1 MMKVWM
7 NGKLIDKERAAVSV
21 YDHGLLYG
29 DGVFEGIR
37 VYNGKIFQ
45 CDAHIDRLFAS
56 ASAIR
61 LKIPITREEIT
72 EAMERT
78 VAANGIVDGYI
89 RLVVTR
95 GPGTLGL
102 NPFKCTS
109 PVVFVIADQIA
120 IYSPEMYENGLEV
133 IIAKTRRISP
143 EMLPPLVKSCNYLN
157 NILAKIEAVD
167 AGVPEAIM
175 LNAAGQV
182 AEATGDN
189 VFIVSHGVVITP
201 PIETGILNGITRKVT
216 INLARQLD
224 IPLIERA
231 IEVDELY
238 AADECFLTGTAAEII
253 AVRKVDGRV
262 IGQGKAGPI
271 TLKLMEAFRKFIRS
285 ECGR

>member
-1 MMKVWM
+1 MKVWI
-7 NGKLIDKERAAVSV
+7 NGELVDKSQASVSV

-56 ASAIR
+56 AAAIR
-61 LKIPITREEIT
+61 LKVPYTKEQIVD
-72 EAMERT
+72 AMEQS
-78 VAANGIVDGYI
+78 VSANGIVDGYI
-89 RLVVTR
+89 RLVITR
-95 GPGTLGL
+95 GVGTLGL
-102 NPFKCTS
+102 NPFKCPS

-120 IYSPEMYENGLEV
+120 IYSPEMYENGLDV

-143 EMLPPLVKSCNYLN
+143 EMFPPSVKSCNYLN
-157 NILAKIEAVD
+157 NIMAKIEAID

-189 VFIVSHGVVITP
+189 VFIVSDGVIITP
-201 PIETGILNGITRKVT
+201 PVEAGILDGITRRVT
-216 INLARQLD
+216 IKLAKELN

-238 AADECFLTGTAAEII
+238 NADECFLTGTAAEII
-253 AVRKVDGRV
+253 AVRKVNDRV
-262 IGQGKAGPI
+262 IGEGKAGPI
-271 TLKLMEAFRKFIRS
+271 TLKLLEAFRNFIRS
-285 ECGR
+285 ECGG

>member
-1 MMKVWM
+1 MKVWM
-7 NGKLIDKERAAVSV
+7 NGELVDKSQASVSV

-56 ASAIR
+56 AAAIR
-61 LKIPITREEIT
+61 LKVPYTKEQIV
-72 EAMERT
+72 EAMEQS
-78 VAANGIVDGYI
+78 VSANGIVDGYI
-89 RLVVTR
+89 RLVITR
-95 GPGTLGL
+95 GVGTLGL
-102 NPFKCTS
+102 NPFKCPS

-120 IYSPEMYENGLEV
+120 IYSPEMYENGLDV

-143 EMLPPLVKSCNYLN
+143 EMFPPSVKSCNYLN
-157 NILAKIEAVD
+157 NIMAKIEAID

-189 VFIVSHGVVITP
+189 VFIVSDGVIITP
-201 PIETGILNGITRKVT
+201 PVEAGILDGITRRVT
-216 INLARQLD
+216 IKLAKELN

-238 AADECFLTGTAAEII
+238 GADECFLTGTAAEII
-253 AVRKVDGRV
+253 AVRKVNDRV
-262 IGQGKAGPI
+262 IGEGKAGPI
-271 TLKLMEAFRKFIRS
+271 TLKLLEAFRNFIRS
-285 ECGR
+285 ECGG

>member
-45 CDAHIDRLFAS
+45 CDAHVDRLFAS

-61 LKIPITREEIT
+61 LKIPITREEII

-109 PVVFVIADQIA
+109 PVVVVIADQIA

-175 LNAAGQV
+175 LNAAGQI

>member
-1 MMKVWM
+1 MKVWI
-7 NGKLIDKERAAVSV
+7 NGELVDKSQASVSV

-56 ASAIR
+56 AAAIR
-61 LKIPITREEIT
+61 LKVPYTKEQIV
-72 EAMERT
+72 EAMEQS
-78 VAANGIVDGYI
+78 VSANGIVDGYI
-89 RLVVTR
+89 RLVITR
-95 GPGTLGL
+95 GVGTLGL
-102 NPFKCTS
+102 NPFKCSS
-109 PVVFVIADQIA
+109 PVVFIIADQIA
-120 IYSPEMYENGLEV
+120 IYSPEMYENGLDV

-143 EMLPPLVKSCNYLN
+143 EMFPPSVKSCNYLN
-157 NILAKIEAVD
+157 NIMAKIEAID

-189 VFIVSHGVVITP
+189 VFIVSDGVIITP
-201 PIETGILNGITRKVT
+201 PVEAGILDGITRRVT
-216 INLARQLD
+216 MKLAKELN

-238 AADECFLTGTAAEII
+238 NADECFLTGTAAEII
-253 AVRKVDGRV
+253 AVRKVNDRV
-262 IGQGKAGPI
+262 IGEGKAGPI
-271 TLKLMEAFRKFIRS
+271 TLKLLEAFRNFIRS
-285 ECGR
+285 ECGG

>member
-1 MMKVWM
+1 MKVWI
-7 NGKLIDKERAAVSV
+7 NGELVDKSQASVSV

-56 ASAIR
+56 AAAIR
-61 LKIPITREEIT
+61 LKVPYTKEQIV
-72 EAMERT
+72 EAMEQS
-78 VAANGIVDGYI
+78 VSANGIVDGYI
-89 RLVVTR
+89 RLVITR
-95 GPGTLGL
+95 GVGTLGL
-102 NPFKCTS
+102 NPFKCSS
-109 PVVFVIADQIA
+109 PVVFIIADQIA
-120 IYSPEMYENGLEV
+120 IYSPEMYENGLDV

-143 EMLPPLVKSCNYLN
+143 EMFPPSVKSCNYLN
-157 NILAKIEAVD
+157 NIMPMIEPID

-189 VFIVSHGVVITP
+189 VFIVSDGVIITP
-201 PIETGILNGITRKVT
+201 PVEAGILDGITRRVT
-216 INLARQLD
+216 MKLAKELN

-238 AADECFLTGTAAEII
+238 NADECFLTGTAAEII
-253 AVRKVDGRV
+253 AVRKVNDRV
-262 IGQGKAGPI
+262 IGEGKAGPI
-271 TLKLMEAFRKFIRS
+271 TLKLLEAFRNFIRS
-285 ECGR
+285 ECGG

>member
-1 MMKVWM
+1 MKVWI
-7 NGKLIDKERAAVSV
+7 NGELVDKSQASVSV

-56 ASAIR
+56 AAAIR
-61 LKIPITREEIT
+61 LKVPYTKEQIV
-72 EAMERT
+72 EAMEQS
-78 VAANGIVDGYI
+78 VSANGIVDGYI
-89 RLVVTR
+89 RLVITR
-95 GPGTLGL
+95 GVGTLGL
-102 NPFKCTS
+102 NPFKCSS

-120 IYSPEMYENGLEV
+120 IYSPEMYENGLDV

-143 EMLPPLVKSCNYLN
+143 EMFPPSVKSCNYLN
-157 NILAKIEAVD
+157 NIMAKIEAID

-189 VFIVSHGVVITP
+189 VFIVSDGVIITP
-201 PIETGILNGITRKVT
+201 PVEAGILDGITRRVT
-216 INLARQLD
+216 MKLAKELN

-238 AADECFLTGTAAEII
+238 NADECFLTGTAAEII
-253 AVRKVDGRV
+253 AVRKVNDRV
-262 IGQGKAGPI
+262 IGEGKAGPI
-271 TLKLMEAFRKFIRS
+271 TLKLLEAFRNFIRS
-285 ECGR
+285 ECGG

>member
-45 CDAHIDRLFAS
+45 CDAHVDRLFAS

-175 LNAAGQV
+175 LNAAGQI

-189 VFIVSHGVVITP
+189 VFIVSHGVIITP

-285 ECGR
+285 ECG

>member
-1 MMKVWM
+1 M

-61 LKIPITREEIT
+61 LKIPITREEII

>member
-1 MMKVWM
+1 MKVWI
-7 NGKLIDKERAAVSV
+7 NGELVDKSQASVSV

-56 ASAIR
+56 AAAIR
-61 LKIPITREEIT
+61 LKVPYTKEQIV
-72 EAMERT
+72 EAMEQS
-78 VAANGIVDGYI
+78 VSANGISDGYI
-89 RLVVTR
+89 RLVITR
-95 GPGTLGL
+95 GVGTLGL
-102 NPFKCTS
+102 NPFKCPS

-120 IYSPEMYENGLEV
+120 IYSPEMYENGLDV

-143 EMLPPLVKSCNYLN
+143 EMFPPSVKSCNYLN
-157 NILAKIEAVD
+157 NIMAKIEAID

-189 VFIVSHGVVITP
+189 VFIVSDGVIITP
-201 PIETGILNGITRKVT
+201 PVEAGILDGITRRVT
-216 INLARQLD
+216 IKLAKELN

-238 AADECFLTGTAAEII
+238 GADECFLTGTAAEII
-253 AVRKVDGRV
+253 AVRKVNDRV
-262 IGQGKAGPI
+262 IGEGKAGPI
-271 TLKLMEAFRKFIRS
+271 TLKLLDAFRNFIRS
-285 ECGR
+285 ECGG

>member
-1 MMKVWM
+1 MKVWI
-7 NGKLIDKERAAVSV
+7 NGELVDKSQASVSV

-56 ASAIR
+56 AAAIR
-61 LKIPITREEIT
+61 LKVPYTKEQIV
-72 EAMERT
+72 EAMEQS
-78 VAANGIVDGYI
+78 VSANGISDGYI
-89 RLVVTR
+89 RLVITR
-95 GPGTLGL
+95 GVGTLGL
-102 NPFKCTS
+102 NPFKCPS

-120 IYSPEMYENGLEV
+120 IYSPEMYENGLDV

-143 EMLPPLVKSCNYLN
+143 EMFPPSVKSCNYLN
-157 NILAKIEAVD
+157 NIMAKIEAID

-189 VFIVSHGVVITP
+189 VFIVSDGVIITP
-201 PIETGILNGITRKVT
+201 PIEAGILDGITRRVT
-216 INLARQLD
+216 IKLAKELN

-238 AADECFLTGTAAEII
+238 GADECFLTGTAAEII
-253 AVRKVDGRV
+253 AVRKVNDKV
-262 IGQGKAGPI
+262 IGEGKAGPI
-271 TLKLMEAFRKFIRS
+271 TLKLLDAFRNFIRS
-285 ECGR
+285 ECGG

>member
-1 MMKVWM
+1 M

-45 CDAHIDRLFAS
+45 CDAHVDRLFAS

-61 LKIPITREEIT
+61 LKIPITREEII

-109 PVVFVIADQIA
+109 PVVVVIADQIA

-175 LNAAGQV
+175 LNAAGQI

>member
-1 MMKVWM
+1 MKVWI
-7 NGKLIDKERAAVSV
+7 NGELVDKSQASVSV

-56 ASAIR
+56 AAAIR
-61 LKIPITREEIT
+61 LKVPYTKEQIV
-72 EAMERT
+72 EAMEQS
-78 VAANGIVDGYI
+78 VSANGISDGYI
-89 RLVVTR
+89 RLVITR
-95 GPGTLGL
+95 GVGTLGL
-102 NPFKCTS
+102 NPFKCPS

-120 IYSPEMYENGLEV
+120 IYSPEMYENGLDV

-143 EMLPPLVKSCNYLN
+143 EMFPPSVKSCNYLN
-157 NILAKIEAVD
+157 NIMAKIEAID

-189 VFIVSHGVVITP
+189 VFIVSDGVIITP
-201 PIETGILNGITRKVT
+201 PVEAGILDGITRRVT
-216 INLARQLD
+216 IKLAKELN

-238 AADECFLTGTAAEII
+238 GADECFLTGTAAEII
-253 AVRKVDGRV
+253 AVRKVNDKV
-262 IGQGKAGPI
+262 IGEGKAGPI
-271 TLKLMEAFRKFIRS
+271 TLKLLDAFRNFIRS
-285 ECGR
+285 ECGG

>member
-1 MMKVWM
+1 M

-61 LKIPITREEIT
+61 LKIPITREEII

-102 NPFKCTS
+102 NPFKCPS